1 MPQSQRKPSGSP
13 AAWLARSKRQLQSRP
28 AMQATSPTDGEAQAG
43 ASAAEA
49 VLPAASTTAA
59 RPTLPLQLASTD
71 APHQQPR
78 GRRACDGSG

>member
-28 AMQATSPTDGEAQAG
+28 AMQATSPTDCEAQAG
-43 ASAAEA
+43 ASAEA
-49 VLPAASTTAA
+49 VLPATSTTAA
-59 RPTLPLQLASTD
+59 KPTLPLQLASTS